1 MKEIRPRAFKSNQHA
16 PTPGFIL
23 LHSRASRDFLLCEAT
38 CPVVFCSRSPR
49 KPLGGRLRQDLNQN
63 ISPNSLPVTYKSN
76 LWNQLSTSLGFPG
89 GSVVQNSPAN
99 AGDVDLIPGWRRSP
113 GERND
118 SPFQYSC
125 LGNPM
130 NKGAWRATVHGVAK
144 SQLQLSDYPTT
155 PRCLHVP
162 KFHTPEHLSF
172 QKKCAHT
179 HIHASR
185 HTHTSKRWRDQE
197 AFLPFS

>member
-1 MKEIRPRAFKSNQHA
+1 M
-16 PTPGFIL
+16 
-23 LHSRASRDFLLCEAT
+23 
-38 CPVVFCSRSPR
+38 
-49 KPLGGRLRQDLNQN
+49 
-63 ISPNSLPVTYKSN
+63 
-76 LWNQLSTSLGFPG
+76 
-89 GSVVQNSPAN
+89 
-99 AGDVDLIPGWRRSP
+99 IPGRRRSP

-179 HIHASR
+179 HTYMQADTCTLQRDGVTKKPSYHFPNSNTNCQGENKQKDVQMALATLIRLWRGRNRITLAMKCETKELALSGIHDDVLLA
-185 HTHTSKRWRDQE
+185 WNI
-197 AFLPFS
+197 